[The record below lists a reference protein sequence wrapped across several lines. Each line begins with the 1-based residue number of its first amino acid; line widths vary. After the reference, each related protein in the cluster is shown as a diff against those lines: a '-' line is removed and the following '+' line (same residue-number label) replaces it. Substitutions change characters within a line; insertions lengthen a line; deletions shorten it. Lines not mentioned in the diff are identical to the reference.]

1 MTIYMYT
8 HHAIHRPKTKNDNIV
23 KVLMW
28 ALVLFF
34 SLLFVLIAVVGF
46 TYAHSA
52 GPAGIMLGVA
62 LLLYAISAPIFKDT
76 SYAYVEPQDQQ
87 ILVVNYIF
95 PFGIRR
101 ERIVE
106 KRDIARAEISLY
118 SKRYAPSVS
127 KVIPYMILFFDPEGR
142 FLFEVCY
149 CQESIDCFQEYL
161 KGQDLPPL
169 S

>member
-1 MTIYMYT
+1 
-8 HHAIHRPKTKNDNIV
+8 
-23 KVLMW
+23 
-28 ALVLFF
+28 
-34 SLLFVLIAVVGF
+34 
-46 TYAHSA
+46 
-52 GPAGIMLGVA
+52 MLGVA

-106 KRDIARAEISLY
+106 KRDVARAEISLY

-127 KVIPYMILFFDPEGR
+127 EVIPYMILFFDPEGR